1 MYKMERNKMIQTK
14 ASDGL
19 NNVLRVTITIQF
31 EAGIKNKHIG
41 EQEQLSNVM
50 KNTILWPVNSTSKP
64 NGQLKVLK
72 YENKYCL
79 LSLL

>member
-41 EQEQLSNVM
+41 EHEQLSNVM
-50 KNTILWPVNSTSKP
+50 KNTIL
-64 NGQLKVLK
+64 
-72 YENKYCL
+72 
-79 LSLL
+79 